1 MDIET
6 PDISQNSTQAG
17 AGASATNVNLD
28 LLLDV
33 DLPISVAFGTSEMML
48 KDVMNLG
55 AGSVIELHKSVND
68 PVSIIVNQTP
78 IARGEVV
85 MVDGKYGV
93 RVLEVESTANR
104 IRSLA

>member
-1 MDIET
+1 MDNAS
-6 PDISQNSTQAG
+6 PDVSSGAAQAG
-17 AGASATNVNLD
+17 TNGSATNVNLD

-33 DLPISVAFGTSEMML
+33 DLPISVAFGTSEMLL
-48 KDVMNLG
+48 KDVLNLG